1 MYSEVIQLKDRGVT
15 RICCFTPF
23 HFWGFRWW
31 DSAGYI
37 PSSDLLETAVVR
49 GRQTMTSLEEN
60 IRQAKLGFGA
70 HGVVLLR
77 FRVLPWTSYWS
88 GFCAQLRVV
97 EHKFWFPEEALFV
110 FFWGVGFEDSVVT
123 RWGGQKS
130 HWPGWRD
137 RERDCGTTTFLIST
151 TCCCNSVSRRT
162 TCIVSKHRE
171 MILILKVQLCLLLSP
186 FRGLLC
192 LMVFVRTKWESTIF
206 LSLYKGF
213 HACVQQT

>member
-1 MYSEVIQLKDRGVT
+1 
-15 RICCFTPF
+15 
-23 HFWGFRWW
+23 
-31 DSAGYI
+31 
-37 PSSDLLETAVVR
+37 
-49 GRQTMTSLEEN
+49 
-60 IRQAKLGFGA
+60 
-70 HGVVLLR
+70 
-77 FRVLPWTSYWS
+77 
-88 GFCAQLRVV
+88 
-97 EHKFWFPEEALFV
+97 LFV

-171 MILILKVQLCLLLSP
+171 MILILKVQLCLPLSP

-206 LSLYKGF
+206 
-213 HACVQQT
+213 